1 MRGATLGVL
10 HLIRQLRAVS
20 IHAPHA
26 RGDCVRHHPFRI
38 PLLFQSTPLMRGA
51 TGRIDVISDNA
62 VVSIHAPHA
71 RGDLRLLK
79 LRHHR
84 LVSIHAPHARG
95 DLMGFHLKSPL
106 PVFQSTPLMRGAT
119 SRRRTGS
126 RAAGRFNPR
135 PSCEGR
141 LSRLT
146 NVPFTRRFN
155 PRPSCE
161 GRLTRTFPTSGT
173 SRFNPRPSCEGR
185 PRS

>member
-1 MRGATLGVL
+1 MFQSTPLMRGATLGVL

-62 VVSIHAPHA
+62 V
-71 RGDLRLLK
+71 
-79 LRHHR
+79 
-84 LVSIHAPHARG
+84 VSIHAPHARG

-161 GRLTRTFPTSGT
+161 GRLS
-173 SRFNPRPSCEGR
+173 SRICSL
-185 PRS
+185 